1 MNLIG
6 LTKEEVEEFNQLK
19 RDLLEYHTLN
29 CTHYNPKKERY
40 NELRSKLVAGWRAKQ
55 DKIQQIF
62 EEKRLARWN

>member
-19 RDLLEYHTLN
+19 RDLLEYHEFN

-40 NELRSKLVAGWRAKQ
+40 DELRKKLVAGWRAKQ
-55 DKIQQIF
+55 DKLQQIF
-62 EEKRLARWN
+62 EEKRLAKLN